1 MPSGL
6 PGCTN
11 QRAPCWPSAA
21 PAPLPLPPIPA
32 SPNPRWRGPD
42 GGVPRLER
50 GRSFAPC
57 CCLSADSSGAM
68 AREATLRPPAPRAP
82 KPSCRTAV
90 SSTNTA
96 LKGRIWCRAMGL
108 CPSGPTRGVSWG
120 RAGGRGLGS
129 LLAFRPSPQCPAV
142 PRVSS
147 SSARPM
153 RWGRI
158 PQAAP
163 TPGPRLAGP
172 PRVLSLLTQLVHPLP
187 NLPFLNLIST
197 LFDSEVFSYFLY
209 SNQLLGVTLQYT
221 LMPRLKGALCLAIA
235 IETSSSNLLLA
246 CFRELAMTRFVL

>member
-1 MPSGL
+1 MGPGIEEARGGAHPLPSGL

-120 RAGGRGLGS
+120 RAGGRELGS
-129 LLAFRPSPQCPAV
+129 LLAFRPSPQCPAG

-172 PRVLSLLTQLVHPLP
+172 PRVLSLLTHFPIF
-187 NLPFLNLIST
+187 PFLIS
-197 LFDSEVFSYFLY
+197 S
-209 SNQLLGVTLQYT
+209 
-221 LMPRLKGALCLAIA
+221 ALCLIRRCFLTFCTQ
-235 IETSSSNLLLA
+235 TSFWVSRYNIPWCHVSRVHFA
-246 CFRELAMTRFVL
+246 WP